1 MQNTAVRTWLHC
13 SVTNRARSRM
23 PLRSLCVW
31 PRGLPGW
38 VMCLPLTLQNQTP
51 NVKTVGC
58 YSITTRTLLVRWST
72 WGTSLYSVGC
82 LKLEHVGR
90 SPEMLRTSGASLPD
104 RTKPE
109 TLWVRVPLLR
119 ISHGWNTWPW
129 NVPSSQD
136 SSCSLNLASILDES
150 LPSSF
155 SKRHSADI
163 PQMKLT
169 PDQNNFPLIILRD

>member
-23 PLRSLCVW
+23 PPRSLCVW

-82 LKLEHVGR
+82 LKLDQVGR

-109 TLWVRVPLLR
+109 TLWVRVPLLW

-129 NVPSSQD
+129 NVPSSHTPHIIWT
-136 SSCSLNLASILDES
+136 LLPFWMNLS
-150 LPSSF
+150 
-155 SKRHSADI
+155 
-163 PQMKLT
+163 
-169 PDQNNFPLIILRD
+169 FPLFLKDIVQISPKWNWPQIKTIFPWSF